1 MAGRRVPAVSHE
13 IEQPMKLKPVK
24 GMQDILPEEVRRW
37 QVVEERFRRT
47 VELFGF
53 AEVRTPLLEAT
64 ELFQRSTGE
73 TTEVVEKQMFTL
85 ERGSELLSLRPEG
98 TPSCART
105 FIHESVYAKQPVSRW
120 YYIGPMF
127 RAEQPQRGRYRQFHQ
142 AGCEVYGDPGPLC
155 DAELI
160 DMLYGFLSELGIAE
174 LKVSVNSLGGSESR
188 ARYRDELIR
197 YLKPRAAEL
206 SPHAQERFEQNPL
219 RVLDSKDERDRA
231 AAAGAPSIIDLLTP
245 EDSAHW
251 QGLLGALDALGTPY
265 QVDQQLVRGLDYYT
279 RTTFEISSTT
289 GAIGSQNAL
298 LGGGRYDDMI
308 EGLGGPATPA
318 IGFAMGLERLLLAL
332 GDLALPPRSWVALAP
347 LGEAQRNP
355 ALTLAKSLRQHG
367 FITEVDGRG
376 TSLKSMLRKAN
387 AGGARF
393 CVVIGE
399 AELARGVVQL
409 KDLERHEQEEVP
421 LTTLAERLA
430 ARVSAPANSTESEAR
445 G

>member
-1 MAGRRVPAVSHE
+1 
-13 IEQPMKLKPVK
+13 MKLKPVK
-24 GMQDILPEEVRRW
+24 GMQDILPEEARRW
-37 QVVEERFRRT
+37 QAVEQRFRRT
-47 VELFGF
+47 VELCGF

-85 ERGSELLSLRPEG
+85 ERGSESLSLRPEG
-98 TPSCART
+98 TPSSARA

-120 YYIGPMF
+120 YYLGPMF
-127 RAEQPQRGRYRQFHQ
+127 RAEQPQRGRQRQFHQ
-142 AGCEVYGDPGPLC
+142 AGCEIYGDAGPLC

-174 LKVSVNSLGGSESR
+174 LKVSVNSLGGTESR
-188 ARYRDELIR
+188 ARYRDALIA
-197 YLKPRAAEL
+197 YLKPRALEL
-206 SPHAQERFEQNPL
+206 SPHAQERYEQNPL

-231 AAAGAPSIIDLLTP
+231 AAAGAPSILESLTP

-251 QGLLGALDALGTPY
+251 QGLLSALDALGTPY
-265 QVDQQLVRGLDYYT
+265 QIDQQLVRGLDYYT
-279 RTTFEISSTT
+279 RTTFEISTT
-289 GAIGSQNAL
+289 SGAIGSQNAL

-308 EGLGGPATPA
+308 AGLGGPATPA
-318 IGFAMGLERLLLAL
+318 IGFAMGLERVLLTL
-332 GDLALPPRSWVALAP
+332 GEFEVPARPWVSLAP
-347 LGEAQRNP
+347 LGGAQQNA
-355 ALTLAKSLRQHG
+355 ALTLAKSLRQQG
-367 FITEVDGRG
+367 FATEVDGRG

-409 KDLERHEQEEVP
+409 KDLTHHEQEEVP
-421 LTTLAERLA
+421 FATLGERLA
-430 ARVSAPANSTESEAR
+430 ARVNLPAKSTESEDR